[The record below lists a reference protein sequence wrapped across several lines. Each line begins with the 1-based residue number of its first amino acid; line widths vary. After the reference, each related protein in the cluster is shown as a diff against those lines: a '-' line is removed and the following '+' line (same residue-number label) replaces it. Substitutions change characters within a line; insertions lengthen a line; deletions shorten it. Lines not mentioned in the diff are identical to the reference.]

1 MTEDRHDLIFGIYGV
16 FLCIEGE
23 KMGKGYRLIDLRR
36 EYPGYTGKELWMIVT
51 DLSEDQLMEINEI
64 REIMHLSVIASV
76 EMGEVMRL
84 FERNEKKSRKRKRES
99 EISLDKLEGDINY
112 TVADGKVEFDW
123 LYDALDRLPGKQKS
137 RVIYRYMYGLTAKEI
152 AEEDGCGRCAV
163 TNSIRKGLG
172 RLRAELNENQHDL

>member
-1 MTEDRHDLIFGIYGV
+1 
-16 FLCIEGE
+16 
-23 KMGKGYRLIDLRR
+23 MGKGYRLIDLRR

-172 RLRAELNENQHDL
+172 RLRAELDENQHDL